1 MSTAKKFAGQTFIY
15 GLSTIASRV
24 LTFFL
29 TPVYTRN
36 YATAAYGVVTTMYS
50 YVSMT
55 NALLSFGMETTF
67 FRYLNKH
74 PDKKQKVYNNAFASV
89 FVVTVLFLLFTLPF
103 LKQIAGFINVDHAE
117 AMAKKGLNT
126 TPAFGTSQADFLR
139 YTILFMAIVILDA
152 WCAIPFVKLRADGQP
167 GRYSIIK
174 LISVLVFV
182 GFNLSFIYLLPFW
195 IKHQLIGS
203 VWISHWYAKGW
214 IGYVF
219 ISELISSA
227 VTLLCLMPQLFK
239 IRFDFDRDML
249 LNMYR
254 YSWPILIAN
263 LSYLVNENMDKVLLG
278 KLLPGDPLLDVG
290 TYGACSKIAVFLSI
304 FVNAFRLGAE
314 PFFFNHAKNKNAGQ
328 TYARIMDFFVIAVCG
343 IFVALVANI
352 ELLKYFIK
360 GKDHVQTL
368 LYWQGIKVI
377 PPLLFGYVS
386 LGVYMNLSVWYKLSD
401 QTKYGLYISGI
412 GALLTIVLN
421 VILIPRYSYMA
432 SAWISLTAYTVMMIL
447 SYIWGQKNY
456 PIPYNLKKNLGYIL
470 VSIVFVY
477 LSFYIFKRN
486 IFIGNAFLL
495 LFGGGALFLEWKNIK
510 AIFSK

>member
-1 MSTAKKFAGQTFIY
+1 LSTAKKFAGQTFIY

-36 YATAAYGVVTTMYS
+36 YATGAYGVVTTMYS

-55 NALLSFGMETTF
+55 NALLAFGMETTF

-74 PDKKQKVYNNAFASV
+74 PEKKQQVYNNAFASV
-89 FVVTVLFLLFTLPF
+89 FVITILFLLFTLPF
-103 LKQIAGFINVDHAE
+103 IHQIASFIDVDNAT
-117 AMAKKGLNT
+117 ALAKKGVKATAIQGT
-126 TPAFGTSQADFLR
+126 THADFLR
-139 YTILFMAIVILDA
+139 YTMLFMAIVILDA

-167 GRYSIIK
+167 GRYSLIK

-182 GFNLSFIYLLPFW
+182 GFNLSFIYVVPFW
-195 IKHQLIGS
+195 LKHQLVGAA
-203 VWISHWYAKGW
+203 WISHWYTPGW

-219 ISELISSA
+219 VSELISSV
-227 VTLLCLMPQLFK
+227 VTLLFLLPQLIK
-239 IRFDFDRDML
+239 IRFEFDSAML

-278 KLLPGDPLLDVG
+278 KLLTRNSLLDVG
-290 TYGACSKIAVFLSI
+290 TYGACSKIAIFLSI

-328 TYARIMDFFVIAVCG
+328 TYARIMDYFVIAVCG

-352 ELLKYFIK
+352 ELLKHFISGHDK
-360 GKDHVQTL
+360 QQTQ
-368 LYWQGIKVI
+368 LYWEGIKVI

-386 LGVYMNLSVWYKLSD
+386 LGIYMNLSVWYKLSD
-401 QTKYGLYISGI
+401 QTKFGLYISGI
-412 GALLTIVLN
+412 GAVLTIVLN
-421 VILIPRYSYMA
+421 FIFIPKYSYMA
-432 SAWISLTAYTVMMIL
+432 SAWISLIAYTVMMIL
-447 SYIWGQKNY
+447 SYVWGQKNY
-456 PIPYNLKKNLGYIL
+456 PIPYNLKKNMGYIL
-470 VSIVFVY
+470 VSVVFVY
-477 LSFYIFKRN
+477 LSFYIFNRN
-486 IFIGNAFLL
+486 IIKGNAFLL
-495 LFGGGALFLEWKNIK
+495 LFGAGALFFEWKNLK